1 MVWWMLLVFV
11 LAVVVVAAVIALL
24 RGAGRVHWPLSRRVR
39 TVAVALPLLAVLG
52 VYGGILVYTKV
63 INDPADA
70 LTTEDL
76 GNVFTDDS
84 TVTTVAPTTT
94 VASDPTTTA
103 ASDPTT
109 TAIAP
114 TTSAASSADAT
125 AGALDGVWNV
135 DPTDANTTFGYR
147 VKEVLGGVDTTATGR
162 GNEIDGSITVAGTTV
177 TEGSF
182 TVQVASIT
190 SDRSQ
195 RDGQFTGRIMQTS
208 QFPTAT
214 FTITQPVDLGTI
226 PADGE
231 QVTASVT
238 GDLTL
243 HGVTNSVTF
252 DVTAQTDGTTIG
264 VLGEIPIVF
273 ADYGIDNPSTGFVT
287 TEDNGLLEFI
297 LVFTPAA

>member
-135 DPTDANTTFGYR
+135 DPTDASTTFGYR
-147 VKEVLGGVDTTATGR
+147 VQEVLGGVDTTATGR

-297 LVFTPAA
+297 LVFTPAG

>member
-103 ASDPTT
+103 AGDPTT
-109 TAIAP
+109 TVIAP
-114 TTSAASSADAT
+114 TTSAASSADAS

-135 DPTDANTTFGYR
+135 DPTDASTTFGYR
-147 VKEVLGGVDTTATGR
+147 VQEVLGGVDTTATGR

-297 LVFTPAA
+297 LVFTPAG

>member
-103 ASDPTT
+103 AGDPTT

-114 TTSAASSADAT
+114 ATSAASSADAS

-135 DPTDANTTFGYR
+135 DPTDASTTFGYR
-147 VKEVLGGVDTTATGR
+147 VQEVLGGVDTTATGR
-162 GNEIDGSITVAGTTV
+162 GNEIEGSITVAGTTV

-297 LVFTPAA
+297 LVFTPAG

>member
-103 ASDPTT
+103 AGDPTT

-114 TTSAASSADAT
+114 ATSAASSAD

-135 DPTDANTTFGYR
+135 DPTDASTTFGYR
-147 VKEVLGGVDTTATGR
+147 VQEVLGGVDTTATGR
-162 GNEIDGSITVAGTTV
+162 GNEIEGSITVAGTTV

-252 DVTAQTDGTTIG
+252 DVTAQTDGATIG

-297 LVFTPAA
+297 LVFTPAG

>member
-103 ASDPTT
+103 AGDPTT

-114 TTSAASSADAT
+114 ATSAASSADAG

-135 DPTDANTTFGYR
+135 DPTDASTTFGYR
-147 VKEVLGGVDTTATGR
+147 VQEVLGGVDTTATGR

-297 LVFTPAA
+297 LVFTPAG

>member
-103 ASDPTT
+103 AGDPTT

-135 DPTDANTTFGYR
+135 DPTDASTTFGYR
-147 VKEVLGGVDTTATGR
+147 VQEVLGGVDTTATGR
-162 GNEIDGSITVAGTTV
+162 GNEIDGSITIAGTTV

-297 LVFTPAA
+297 LVFTPAG

>member
-1 MVWWMLLVFV
+1 MRRPTQWRSPLRRPRP
-11 LAVVVVAAVIALL
+11 AA
-24 RGAGRVHWPLSRRVR
+24 GA
-39 TVAVALPLLAVLG
+39 T
-52 VYGGILVYTKV
+52 
-63 INDPADA
+63 
-70 LTTEDL
+70 
-76 GNVFTDDS
+76 
-84 TVTTVAPTTT
+84 
-94 VASDPTTTA
+94 TTTA
-103 ASDPTT
+103 S
-109 TAIAP
+109 TAG
-114 TTSAASSADAT
+114 AT
-125 AGALDGVWNV
+125 AGVLDGVWNV
-135 DPTDANTTFGYR
+135 DPTDASTTFGYR
-147 VKEVLGGVDTTATGR
+147 VQEVLGGVDTTATGR
-162 GNEIDGSITVAGTTV
+162 GNEIEGSITIAGTTV

-195 RDGQFTGRIMQTS
+195 RDGQFTGRIMETS

-297 LVFTPAA
+297 LVFTPAG

>member
-135 DPTDANTTFGYR
+135 DPTDASTTFGYR
-147 VKEVLGGVDTTATGR
+147 VQEVLGGVDTTATGR
-162 GNEIDGSITVAGTTV
+162 GNEIDGSITIAGTTV

-297 LVFTPAA
+297 LVFTPAG

>member
-114 TTSAASSADAT
+114 TTSAASTAGAT
-125 AGALDGVWNV
+125 AGVLDGVWNV
-135 DPTDANTTFGYR
+135 DPTDASTTFGYR
-147 VKEVLGGVDTTATGR
+147 VQEVLGGVDTTATGR
-162 GNEIDGSITVAGTTV
+162 GNEIEGSITIAGTT
-177 TEGSF
+177 
-182 TVQVASIT
+182 
-190 SDRSQ
+190 
-195 RDGQFTGRIMQTS
+195 
-208 QFPTAT
+208 
-214 FTITQPVDLGTI
+214 
-226 PADGE
+226 
-231 QVTASVT
+231 
-238 GDLTL
+238 
-243 HGVTNSVTF
+243 
-252 DVTAQTDGTTIG
+252 
-264 VLGEIPIVF
+264 
-273 ADYGIDNPSTGFVT
+273 
-287 TEDNGLLEFI
+287 
-297 LVFTPAA
+297 

>member
-24 RGAGRVHWPLSRRVR
+24 RGAGRVHWPLSPRVR

-84 TVTTVAPTTT
+84 TVTTVAPTTS

-109 TAIAP
+109 TAIGP
-114 TTSAASSADAT
+114 TTSAASSAGAT
-125 AGALDGVWNV
+125 AGVLDGVWNV
-135 DPTDANTTFGYR
+135 DATDASTTFGYR
-147 VKEVLGGVDTTATGR
+147 VQEVLGGVDTTATGR
-162 GNEIDGSITVAGTTV
+162 GNEIDGSITIAGTTV

-214 FTITQPVDLGTI
+214 FTITQPLDLGTI
-226 PADGE
+226 HADGE

-297 LVFTPAA
+297 LVFTPAG

>member
-94 VASDPTTTA
+94 VATNPTTTA

-226 PADGE
+226 PADGQ

>member
-1 MVWWMLLVFV
+1 V

-39 TVAVALPLLAVLG
+39 IVAVALPLLAVLG
-52 VYGGILVYTKV
+52 VYGGILVYTKL

-114 TTSAASSADAT
+114 TTTASSAGAT

-135 DPTDANTTFGYR
+135 DPSDANTTFGYR
-147 VKEVLGGVDTTATGR
+147 VQEVLGGVDTTATGR
-162 GNEIDGSITVAGTTV
+162 GNQIEGSITVAGTTV

-195 RDGQFTGRIMQTS
+195 RDGQFAGRIMETS

-214 FTITQPVDLGTI
+214 FTISQPVELGAI
-226 PADGE
+226 PADSE

-273 ADYGIDNPSTGFVT
+273 GDYGIDNPSTGFVT

-297 LVFTPAA
+297 LVFTPAG

>member
-52 VYGGILVYTKV
+52 VYGGILVYTKL

-103 ASDPTT
+103 AGVPAT

-114 TTSAASSADAT
+114 ATSAASSAD

-135 DPTDANTTFGYR
+135 DPTDASTTFGYR
-147 VKEVLGGVDTTATGR
+147 VQEVLGGVDTTATGR
-162 GNEIDGSITVAGTTV
+162 GNEIDGSITIAGTTV

-297 LVFTPAA
+297 LVFTPAG

>member
-39 TVAVALPLLAVLG
+39 TVAVALPLLAVIG

-94 VASDPTTTA
+94 VATNPTTTA
-103 ASDPTT
+103 ASDPAT

-114 TTSAASSADAT
+114 TTSAASSADASG
-125 AGALDGVWNV
+125 GALDGVWNV
-135 DPTDANTTFGYR
+135 DPTDASTTFGYR
-147 VKEVLGGVDTTATGR
+147 VQEVLGGVDTTATGR
-162 GNEIDGSITVAGTTV
+162 GNEIDGSITIAGTTV
-177 TEGSF
+177 TDGSF

>member
-1 MVWWMLLVFV
+1 MTAPDRMHRLLMGDVGTGKTVVALFAMLLAIENDFQ
-11 LAVVVVAAVIALL
+11 AAFMA
-24 RGAGRVHWPLSRRVR
+24 P
-39 TVAVALPLLAVLG
+39 TELLAEQHAATLDRLLG
-52 VYGGILVYTKV
+52 SLEIRPEL
-63 INDPADA
+63 
-70 LTTEDL
+70 LL
-76 GNVFTDDS
+76 GRQ
-84 TVTTVAPTTT
+84 
-94 VASDPTTTA
+94 
-103 ASDPTT
+103 
-109 TAIAP
+109 
-114 TTSAASSADAT
+114 SAAEKT
-125 AGALDGVWNV
+125 AVKSRLASGREPPGIGTHALMQESVAFRRLGLVVIDEQHRFGVEQR
-135 DPTDANTTFGYR
+135 ASLIG
-147 VKEVLGGVDTTATGR
+147 KGDTTATGR
-162 GNEIDGSITVAGTTV
+162 GNEIDGSITIAGTTV

-195 RDGQFTGRIMQTS
+195 HDGQFTGRIMQTS

-297 LVFTPAA
+297 LVFTPAG

>member
-103 ASDPTT
+103 AGDPTT

-114 TTSAASSADAT
+114 TTSAASSADAS

-135 DPTDANTTFGYR
+135 DPTDASTTFGYR
-147 VKEVLGGVDTTATGR
+147 VQEVLGGVDTTATGR
-162 GNEIDGSITVAGTTV
+162 GNEIDGSITIAGTTV

-297 LVFTPAA
+297 LVFTPAG

>member
-103 ASDPTT
+103 AGDPTT

-114 TTSAASSADAT
+114 ATSAASSAD

-135 DPTDANTTFGYR
+135 DPTDASTTFGYR
-147 VKEVLGGVDTTATGR
+147 VQEVLGGVDTTATGR

-297 LVFTPAA
+297 LVFIPAG